1 MKINRNNY
9 ELFFIDYLDG
19 NLSDRDILM
28 LEDFLLI
35 NPDLRTE
42 LEGTENIILTPDK
55 FDFKQKDLLKKPD
68 LSLPVNEDNFEDF
81 CIAETE
87 NDLNDQQRFGLA
99 EFLKQNPGYKN
110 IFMLFSRLH
119 LMPDQNVIFPE
130 KEKLKKKLVL
140 IPGEILYPLLSVAA
154 VLAIVLILNF
164 RNEEKNIKSLKA
176 ELPSEIISKPGLD
189 TSGVAKKAIDVQPN
203 IPVFQQASVVV
214 HSSPKGKKQTKAIR
228 ELKPLEKKPDENK
241 NKDVLTLQKINPSFR
256 IKLPSVAYNQVSVP
270 KIQRGK
276 VIYGKEN
283 SSQNKQ
289 EYLSV
294 AEYAR
299 KHFKEKVLGSKEGE
313 DDRLSAWQLADAGIN
328 GINKITKGDI
338 KLQKRTDDKGNIT
351 AYSFN
356 SKYLSFS
363 TTR

>member
-9 ELFFIDYLDG
+9 ELYFMDYLDG

-35 NPDLRTE
+35 NPDLRAE

-55 FDFKQKDLLKKPD
+55 FDYNQKELLKKPD
-68 LSLPVNEDNFEDF
+68 LTLPVNEDNFEDF

-87 NDLNDQQRFGLA
+87 GDLNDHQRSGLA
-99 EFLKQNPGYKN
+99 EFLKQNPGFEN
-110 IFMLFSRLH
+110 LLRLFSSLH
-119 LMPDQNVIFPE
+119 LLPDQTIIFPG

-140 IPGEILYPLLSVAA
+140 IPAGILYPLLSAAA

-164 RNEEKNIKSLKA
+164 RHENNNIEGLNA
-176 ELPSEIISKPGLD
+176 ELSSGIITKPGQD
-189 TSGVAKKAIDVQPN
+189 SSVITKKDIEVQPD
-203 IPVFQQASVVV
+203 IPVIQQASVIAL
-214 HSSPKGKKQTKAIR
+214 SSPKGKKQTKTIR
-228 ELKPLEKKPDENK
+228 ELKPLEKKPVENK
-241 NKDVLTLQKINPSFR
+241 NKDVLPPQKLNPSFQ
-256 IKLPSVAYNQVSVP
+256 IKLPSVADNQVTVP
-270 KIQRGK
+270 TIERGK
-276 VIYGKEN
+276 ISYKPEN
-283 SSQNKQ
+283 TSQQNQ
-289 EYLSV
+289 EYLSI

-299 KHFKEKVLGSKEGE
+299 KQFKEKVLSSKEDG
-313 DDRLSAWQLADAGIN
+313 DDRLSAWQIADAGVN

-338 KLQKRTDDKGNIT
+338 KLQKRSDEKGNIT

>member
-9 ELFFIDYLDG
+9 ELYFMDYLDG

-35 NPDLRTE
+35 NPDLRAE
-42 LEGTENIILTPDK
+42 LEGTENITLTPDK
-55 FDFKQKDLLKKPD
+55 FEYNQKELLKKPD
-68 LSLPVNEDNFEDF
+68 LSFPVTEDNFEDF

-87 NDLNDQQRFGLA
+87 GDLNDQQRSGLA
-99 EFLKQNPGYKN
+99 EFLRYNPGFENLFK
-110 IFMLFSRLH
+110 LFSRLQ
-119 LMPDQNVIFPE
+119 LKPDHNTIFPG

-140 IPGEILYPLLSVAA
+140 IPGEIFYPLLSVAA
-154 VLAIVLILNF
+154 IVVIILIFNF
-164 RNEEKNIKSLKA
+164 RNEDNTLKGLNA
-176 ELPSEIISKPGLD
+176 ELSSGTITKPGLD
-189 TSGVAKKAIDVQPN
+189 TSEVRIKAIDNQTN
-203 IPVFQQASVVV
+203 IPVIQKASVIAF
-214 HSSPKGKKQTKAIR
+214 SSPKGKKQTKVIR
-228 ELKPLEKKPDENK
+228 EVKPLEKKPDENK
-241 NKDVLTLQKINPSFR
+241 NKDVLPPQKLNPSFQ
-256 IKLPSVAYNQVSVP
+256 IKLPSVADNQVSVP
-270 KIQRGK
+270 KIERGK
-276 VIYGKEN
+276 VIHGKEN
-283 SSQNKQ
+283 SFQTKQ

-299 KHFKEKVLGSKEGE
+299 KQFKEKVLGSKEGG
-313 DDRLSAWQLADAGIN
+313 DDHLSAWQLADAGIN